1 MKHKIK
7 ERAKFPIRHYAI
19 GLFLVLTAL
28 VFSFFTILHLAI
40 EPWQS
45 AKEGSQ
51 KIAKEYADLEN
62 LTRFAI
68 YNGKESYYSLIGKTS
83 KKEEEVVLM
92 SKMG

>member
-28 VFSFFTILHLAI
+28 VFSFFTMFYLAI

-51 KIAKEYADLEN
+51 EIAKEYADLES
-62 LTRFAI
+62 LTSRAGGQ
-68 YNGKESYYSLIGKTS
+68 GKWSDFY
-83 KKEEEVVLM
+83 
-92 SKMG
+92 